1 MSESNLK
8 IPNLTMTMKRT
19 SSTVQINNQETLFNP
34 INSKRAFEAVSTEIK
49 KLIFEGTL
57 KPGDRL
63 PSEIELARQFG
74 VGRQTIREALRLL
87 ELSGFIKIQKGVM
100 GGPIIVDTILNTL
113 SNSLLDAIQMKKIT
127 ICELTVARVEIEKV
141 VLSYVI
147 KNADDSDIKIL
158 EENIHKA
165 KKKIEDGIQAFDEN
179 IQFHKLLAKASRNH
193 VFTIMVE
200 PIMAVVADFLSR
212 FEQDLEH
219 SKKVILAHEDILKA
233 ITEKRGEKAISLLE
247 DHLLEVRNRLQVFID
262 QSRD

>member
-1 MSESNLK
+1 MKMSESNLK
-8 IPNLTMTMKRT
+8 IPNLATTTRKT
-19 SSTVQINNQETLFNP
+19 ASTVQINCQKVLFNR
-34 INSKRAFEAVSTEIK
+34 IKSKRTFEEVSAEIK

-87 ELSGFIKIQKGVM
+87 ELSGFITIQKGVM
-100 GGPIIVDTILNTL
+100 GGPIIADTILNAL

-127 ICELTVARVEIEKV
+127 IYELTIARLEIEKV
-141 VLSYVI
+141 VLSYAI

-179 IQFHKLLAKASRNH
+179 IQFHRLLAKTSKNH
-193 VFTIMVE
+193 VFSIMME

-219 SKKVILAHEDILKA
+219 SKKVIAAHEEILNA
-233 ITEKRGEKAISLLE
+233 ITEKRNEKALSLLE
-247 DHLLEVRNRLQVFID
+247 DHLLEVRDRLQVFID
-262 QSRD
+262 P